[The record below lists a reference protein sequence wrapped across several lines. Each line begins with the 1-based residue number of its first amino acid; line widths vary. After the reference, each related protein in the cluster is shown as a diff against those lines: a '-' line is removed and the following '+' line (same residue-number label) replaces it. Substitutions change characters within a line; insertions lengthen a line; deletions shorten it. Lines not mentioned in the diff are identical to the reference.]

1 MKRKI
6 AAGMAIVMTAMALA
20 GCSKAQSDAAYLKDI
35 DLDKM
40 VTLGEYKGVEV
51 EVAAPNVTDAEVD
64 SYLQYME
71 SSMAATEEVTGRAVE
86 TGDTVNID
94 YAGRYAESGE
104 AFDGG
109 TAQGYNLVIG
119 SGSFIDG
126 FEDGLIGAE
135 IGETR
140 DLNLVFP
147 ENYGNADLAG
157 VSVVF
162 TVTVNSI
169 AVKPAFDDAYVATLG
184 IENVT
189 NIEELKSYL
198 KDRLMEDAQTTYDNQ
213 LQSKVVEAV
222 KNNCMFKDPSQ
233 AMIDRFSA
241 AYNDQAEQLASF
253 YSANYGTSMTADS
266 VLQMLMSQDGYT
278 GEAADYMNQKAI
290 ETAEQYVM
298 LAAIAKAENIEVTE
312 DELNKELEDAM
323 ASANSTAAEGESFEN
338 LDAYKETADVENV
351 KERLLARKTIEFLA
365 QNASVV
371 EPAGEEEK

>member
-1 MKRKI
+1 MKKKI
-6 AAGMAIVMTAMALA
+6 AAAMAIVMTTMALA
-20 GCSKAQSDAAYLKDI
+20 GCSKGQSNAAYLKDI
-35 DLDKM
+35 NIDKM

-51 EVAAPNVTDAEVD
+51 EVAAPNVTDAEID

-86 TGDTVNID
+86 NGDTVNID

-109 TAQGYNLVIG
+109 TAQGYDLVIG

-126 FEDGLIGAE
+126 FEDGLLGAE

-157 VSVVF
+157 VSVIF

-184 IENVT
+184 IENVST
-189 NIEELKSYL
+189 MDELKAYL
-198 KDRLMEDAQTTYDNQ
+198 KDRLMEDAQATYNNEV
-213 LQSKVVEAV
+213 QSKVVEAV
-222 KNNCMFKDPSQ
+222 KNNCMFKDPTQ

-278 GEAADYMNQKAI
+278 GETADYMSQKAI

-312 DELNKELEDAM
+312 DELNAELEDAM
-323 ASANSTAAEGESFEN
+323 ASANATAAEGESFEN
-338 LDAYKETADVENV
+338 LDAYKATADVENV
-351 KERLLARKTIEFLA
+351 KERLLAKKTIEFLA

-371 EPAGEEEK
+371 EPAGEGE

>member
-1 MKRKI
+1 MKKKI
-6 AAGMAIVMTAMALA
+6 AAAMAIVMTTMALA
-20 GCSKAQSDAAYLKDI
+20 GCSKGQSNAAYLKDI
-35 DLDKM
+35 NLDKM

-51 EVAAPNVTDAEVD
+51 EVAAPNVTDAEID

-86 TGDTVNID
+86 NGDTVNID

-109 TAQGYNLVIG
+109 TAQGYDLVIG

-126 FEDGLIGAE
+126 FEDGLLGAE

-157 VSVVF
+157 VSVIF

-184 IENVT
+184 IENVST
-189 NIEELKSYL
+189 MDELKAYL
-198 KDRLMEDAQTTYDNQ
+198 KDRLMEDAQATYNNEV
-213 LQSKVVEAV
+213 QSKVVEAV
-222 KNNCMFKDPSQ
+222 KNNCMFKDPTQ

-278 GEAADYMNQKAI
+278 GETADYMSQKAI

-312 DELNKELEDAM
+312 DELNAELEDAM
-323 ASANSTAAEGESFEN
+323 ASANATAAEGESFEN
-338 LDAYKETADVENV
+338 LDAYKATADVENV
-351 KERLLARKTIEFLA
+351 KERLLAKKTIEFLA

-371 EPAGEEEK
+371 EPAGEGE